1 MEANLRP
8 IPPPHDEDNEDVHW
22 ALSTATALWGRG
34 ERDEALKWLR
44 RAAEQASDANA
55 DLRALELFKA
65 AAEVAQKIAAIE
77 GDPAAGAEPPT
88 ASAPPNAAA
97 SAPGHASGAPPA
109 TASAPPPRPSAP
121 GAASFAARPSW
132 PPGAEAGRAERSG
145 ASAPPAAMRA
155 PSVRAPAGDAPPGPI
170 TSAAAMFRD
179 VGVPRPAA
187 VLGRPASVAPG
198 RAPAPVSQAALREV
212 TPTQLSP
219 ATRAPGP
226 TPGLPARPAAAT
238 KSGAPPAAAAST
250 AGSHGRG
257 VPANAR
263 AITGFAASPH
273 GRVSSTTAVTEEVP
287 AVKLPAAGALAG
299 QQEPGQGA
307 ADAARDSASGEQQP
321 TDADPPI
328 DQRATVPT
336 STAMAAALARRPGTP
351 LGASSSQDATERRP
365 RLWPE
370 GDDEGTTRRPLTP
383 QEQRV
388 LMELRIEDLDEETPM
403 LPQDLAGDGKP
414 AAVPRDAPE
423 GAHASDDRADWTE
436 AEPDDADDGIA
447 SVNPQGDPTLAGE
460 PSDAVQGEGAEEGA
474 ASWSQGAPT
483 DDRGR
488 SAADSS
494 WSEPPYEGE
503 WQAPPPRLPA
513 SQIEPLPALR
523 VAVIGISSAGELR
536 LVPMDGRNA
545 PPRGAA
551 LGILVPLTAGDG
563 ETIARLL
570 QLRG

>member
-65 AAEVAQKIAAIE
+65 AAEVAQKIAALE
-77 GDPAAGAEPPT
+77 ADTATASQPTT

-97 SAPGHASGAPPA
+97 SAPPQASGAPPA
-109 TASAPPPRPSAP
+109 TASAAPPRPSAP
-121 GAASFAARPSW
+121 GALARPSH
-132 PPGAEAGRAERSG
+132 PPGVEAGRAERGG
-145 ASAPPAAMRA
+145 AGTSAPPAAMRA
-155 PSVRAPAGDAPPGPI
+155 PSVRAPAGDAPTGPI
-170 TSAAAMFRD
+170 TSAAATFRD
-179 VGVPRPAA
+179 GAVPRPATG
-187 VLGRPASVAPG
+187 LGRPASVVPG
-198 RAPAPVSQAALREV
+198 RAPGPVSAAALREV

-219 ATRAPGP
+219 AARTPSHA
-226 TPGLPARPAAAT
+226 PGLPARPAAAT
-238 KSGAPPAAAAST
+238 KTGAPPGAAAST
-250 AGSHGRG
+250 AGSPGRA

-299 QQEPGQGA
+299 QEPGQGA
-307 ADAARDSASGEQQP
+307 SDAARESASGEQQLA
-321 TDADPPI
+321 DADPPA

-336 STAMAAALARRPGTP
+336 PTAMAAALARRPAVP
-351 LGASSSQDATERRP
+351 LGAGSSQEATERRP
-365 RLWPE
+365 GLWPST
-370 GDDEGTTRRPLTP
+370 DDEGTARRPLTP

-403 LPQDLAGDGKP
+403 LALEQLAGDGKP
-414 AAVPRDAPE
+414 PAAAPE
-423 GAHASDDRADWTE
+423 AGDASDDRADWTE
-436 AEPDDADDGIA
+436 AEPDEADAGIA
-447 SVNPQGDPTLAGE
+447 SADHQGDPILAGE
-460 PSDAVQGEGAEEGA
+460 PSDAMQGQGAEEA
-474 ASWSQGAPT
+474 ASWSQGALT
-483 DDRGR
+483 DDRGG
-488 SAADSS
+488 SSEDSS
-494 WSEPPYEGE
+494 WNDPPYEGE

-523 VAVIGISSAGELR
+523 IAVIGISSAGELR

-551 LGILVPLTAGDG
+551 LGILVPLSPGDG

-570 QLRG
+570 QLRS

>member
-65 AAEVAQKIAAIE
+65 AAEVAQKIATLEA
-77 GDPAAGAEPPT
+77 DTATASQPTT

-97 SAPGHASGAPPA
+97 SAPPQASGAPLA
-109 TASAPPPRPSAP
+109 AASAPPPRPSAP
-121 GAASFAARPSW
+121 GALARPSY
-132 PPGAEAGRAERSG
+132 PPGVEAGRAERGG
-145 ASAPPAAMRA
+145 AGTSAPPAAMRA
-155 PSVRAPAGDAPPGPI
+155 PSVRAPAGDAPTGPI
-170 TSAAAMFRD
+170 PSAVATFRD
-179 VGVPRPAA
+179 SAVPRPAA
-187 VLGRPASVAPG
+187 GLGRPASVVPG
-198 RAPAPVSQAALREV
+198 RAPAPVSAAALREV

-219 ATRAPGP
+219 AARTPSHA
-226 TPGLPARPAAAT
+226 PGLPARPAAAT
-238 KSGAPPAAAAST
+238 KTGAPPGT
-250 AGSHGRG
+250 AGSPGRA

-263 AITGFAASPH
+263 AITSFAASPH

-287 AVKLPAAGALAG
+287 AVRLPAAGALAG
-299 QQEPGQGA
+299 QEPGWGA
-307 ADAARDSASGEQQP
+307 SDAARESSSGEQQP
-321 TDADPPI
+321 ADADPPA

-336 STAMAAALARRPGTP
+336 PTAMAAALARRPAVP
-351 LGASSSQDATERRP
+351 LGAGSSQEATERRP
-365 RLWPE
+365 GLWPST
-370 GDDEGTTRRPLTP
+370 DDEGTARRPLTP

-403 LPQDLAGDGKP
+403 LALEQLAGDGKP
-414 AAVPRDAPE
+414 PAAAPE
-423 GAHASDDRADWTE
+423 AGHASDDRADWTE
-436 AEPDDADDGIA
+436 AEPDEAEADAGIA
-447 SVNPQGDPTLAGE
+447 SADRQGDPTLAGD
-460 PSDAVQGEGAEEGA
+460 PSDAMQGQSAEEA

-483 DDRGR
+483 DDRGG
-488 SAADSS
+488 SSEGSS
-494 WSEPPYEGE
+494 WNDPPYEAE

-523 VAVIGISSAGELR
+523 IAVIGISSAGELR

-551 LGILVPLTAGDG
+551 LGILVPLSPGDG

-570 QLRG
+570 QLRS

>member
-65 AAEVAQKIAAIE
+65 AAEVAQKIATLEVDTATASQ
-77 GDPAAGAEPPT
+77 PTT
-88 ASAPPNAAA
+88 ASAPPNATL
-97 SAPGHASGAPPA
+97 SAPPQASGAPPA

-121 GAASFAARPSW
+121 GALARPSH
-132 PPGAEAGRAERSG
+132 PPGAEAGRAERGG
-145 ASAPPAAMRA
+145 AGTSAPPAAMRA
-155 PSVRAPAGDAPPGPI
+155 PSVRAPAGDAPTGPI
-170 TSAAAMFRD
+170 TSAAATFRD
-179 VGVPRPAA
+179 GAVPRPAA
-187 VLGRPASVAPG
+187 GLGRPASVVPG
-198 RAPAPVSQAALREV
+198 RAPAPMNAAALREV

-219 ATRAPGP
+219 AARTPSHA
-226 TPGLPARPAAAT
+226 PGLPARPAAAT
-238 KSGAPPAAAAST
+238 KTGAPPGAAAST
-250 AGSHGRG
+250 AGSPGRA

-263 AITGFAASPH
+263 AIAGFAASPH

-287 AVKLPAAGALAG
+287 VVKLPAAGGLAG
-299 QQEPGQGA
+299 QEPGQGA
-307 ADAARDSASGEQQP
+307 SDAAHESANGEQQP
-321 TDADPPI
+321 TDADPPA

-336 STAMAAALARRPGTP
+336 PTAMAAALARRPAVP
-351 LGASSSQDATERRP
+351 LGAGSSQEATERRP
-365 RLWPE
+365 GLWPST
-370 GDDEGTTRRPLTP
+370 DDEGTARRPLTP

-403 LPQDLAGDGKP
+403 LALEQLAGDGKP
-414 AAVPRDAPE
+414 SAAAPE
-423 GAHASDDRADWTE
+423 AGHASDDRADWTE
-436 AEPDDADDGIA
+436 AEPDEADADIA
-447 SVNPQGDPTLAGE
+447 AADQQGDPTSARE
-460 PSDAVQGEGAEEGA
+460 PSDAVQGQGAEEA

-483 DDRGR
+483 DGRG
-488 SAADSS
+488 DSS
-494 WSEPPYEGE
+494 WNDPPYEGE

-523 VAVIGISSAGELR
+523 IAVIGISSAGELR

-551 LGILVPLTAGDG
+551 LGILVPLSPGDG

-570 QLRG
+570 QLRS

>member
-65 AAEVAQKIAAIE
+65 AAEVAQKIAAL
-77 GDPAAGAEPPT
+77 DADTATASQPPT
-88 ASAPPNAAA
+88 ASAPPNAAL
-97 SAPGHASGAPPA
+97 SAPPQGSGAPAA

-121 GAASFAARPSW
+121 GAPARPSR
-132 PPGAEAGRAERSG
+132 PPGAEAGRAERGG
-145 ASAPPAAMRA
+145 AGTSAPPAAMRA
-155 PSVRAPAGDAPPGPI
+155 PSVRAPAGDAPTGPLA
-170 TSAAAMFRD
+170 SAVATFRD
-179 VGVPRPAA
+179 GAVPRPAA
-187 VLGRPASVAPG
+187 GVGRPSSVVPG
-198 RAPAPVSQAALREV
+198 RAPAPVSAAALREV

-219 ATRAPGP
+219 AARAPSHA
-226 TPGLPARPAAAT
+226 PGLPARPGAAT
-238 KSGAPPAAAAST
+238 KTGAPPGAAAST
-250 AGSHGRG
+250 AASPGRA

-287 AVKLPAAGALAG
+287 VVRLPAAGAFAG
-299 QQEPGQGA
+299 QEPGQGA
-307 ADAARDSASGEQQP
+307 SEAARESDSGEQP
-321 TDADPPI
+321 ADADPPA

-336 STAMAAALARRPGTP
+336 PTAMAAALARRPAVP
-351 LGASSSQDATERRP
+351 LGAGSSQEATERRP
-365 RLWPE
+365 GLWPSTDE
-370 GDDEGTTRRPLTP
+370 EGTARRPLTP

-403 LPQDLAGDGKP
+403 LALEQLAGDGKAP
-414 AAVPRDAPE
+414 AAAPE
-423 GAHASDDRADWTE
+423 AGPASDDRADWTE
-436 AEPDDADDGIA
+436 AEPDEADAGIA
-447 SVNPQGDPTLAGE
+447 SADQQGDGE
-460 PSDAVQGEGAEEGA
+460 PSDAVQGRGAEGA

-483 DDRGR
+483 DDRGG
-488 SAADSS
+488 SSEDSS
-494 WSEPPYEGE
+494 WSDPPYEGE

-523 VAVIGISSAGELR
+523 IAVIGISSAGELR

-551 LGILVPLTAGDG
+551 LGILVPLSPGDG

-570 QLRG
+570 QLRS

>member
-65 AAEVAQKIAAIE
+65 AAEVAQKIATLEA
-77 GDPAAGAEPPT
+77 DTATASQPTT

-97 SAPGHASGAPPA
+97 SAPPQASGAPPA
-109 TASAPPPRPSAP
+109 TASAAPPRPSAP
-121 GAASFAARPSW
+121 GALARPSH
-132 PPGAEAGRAERSG
+132 PPGVEAGRAERGG
-145 ASAPPAAMRA
+145 AGTSAPPAAMRA
-155 PSVRAPAGDAPPGPI
+155 PSVRAPAGDAPTAPSPI

-179 VGVPRPAA
+179 GAVPRPAA
-187 VLGRPASVAPG
+187 GPGRPASVVPG
-198 RAPAPVSQAALREV
+198 RAAAPVSAAALREV

-219 ATRAPGP
+219 AARTPSHA
-226 TPGLPARPAAAT
+226 PGLPARPAAAT
-238 KSGAPPAAAAST
+238 KTGAPPGAAAST
-250 AGSHGRG
+250 AGSPGRAA
-257 VPANAR
+257 PANAR

-299 QQEPGQGA
+299 EEPGQGA
-307 ADAARDSASGEQQP
+307 SDAARESASGEQLP
-321 TDADPPI
+321 ADADPPA

-336 STAMAAALARRPGTP
+336 PTAMAAALARRPAVP
-351 LGASSSQDATERRP
+351 LGAGSSQEATERRP
-365 RLWPE
+365 GLWPSS
-370 GDDEGTTRRPLTP
+370 DDEGTARRPLTP

-403 LPQDLAGDGKP
+403 LALEQLAGDGKP
-414 AAVPRDAPE
+414 PAAAPE
-423 GAHASDDRADWTE
+423 TGPASDDRADWTE
-436 AEPDDADDGIA
+436 AEPDEADADIA
-447 SVNPQGDPTLAGE
+447 SADHQGDPTLAGE
-460 PSDAVQGEGAEEGA
+460 PSDAVQGQGAEEA
-474 ASWSQGAPT
+474 ASWSQGALA
-483 DDRGR
+483 DDRGG
-488 SAADSS
+488 SSEDSS
-494 WSEPPYEGE
+494 WSDPPYEGE

-523 VAVIGISSAGELR
+523 IAVIGISSAGELR

-551 LGILVPLTAGDG
+551 LGILVPLSPGDG

-570 QLRG
+570 QLRS